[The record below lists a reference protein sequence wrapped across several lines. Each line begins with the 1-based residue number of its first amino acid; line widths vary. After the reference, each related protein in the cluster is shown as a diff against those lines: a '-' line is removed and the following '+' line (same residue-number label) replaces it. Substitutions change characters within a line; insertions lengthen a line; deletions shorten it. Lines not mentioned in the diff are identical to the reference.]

1 MMKRSILNKIA
12 LTSLA
17 LILFLLFLLFPKD
30 KEYHLELNTKNN
42 VEYVSNNLIHSI
54 YLLDKDNYLG
64 RASILLKGKTIQ
76 EKIKEIVDILI
87 IDGKR
92 ESMVPSGFRAI
103 IPSDTK
109 VNSVTIEEGI
119 VYCDFSKEF
128 MDVDIKMEEKIVE
141 AIVYSLTSQSEVKGV
156 SILLDGKPFVILPKS
171 GKRIAEILDRS
182 YGINKSYDINR
193 TSNIADVTIYYLNKY
208 NDNYYYV
215 PVTKYINTTQ
225 DKIKIIVEELT
236 SGPIYETNLIS
247 FLNANAKLLNYQQTE
262 TDLTLHFNNYLFD
275 DMEKQNV
282 LEEVIYSIALSV
294 YDNYDVG
301 KVVFLVDNTKFTKSV
316 SKTLE

>member
-1 MMKRSILNKIA
+1 MKRSILNKIA

-275 DMEKQNV
+275 DMEKQNL

>member
-316 SKTLE
+316 ANF

>member
-275 DMEKQNV
+275 DMEKQNL